1 MHFSEPIT
9 DFHSRLNTDD
19 GAASIDVQFSPTRGQ
34 WHLTV
39 DNHVARETLA
49 DMVRHIHDEFYAE
62 EDGYLDNW
70 LTVVGAA
77 KLGKKVTLTL
87 KTVDRL

>member
-1 MHFSEPIT
+1 MHFSEPAT

-19 GAASIDVQFSPTRGQ
+19 GRSIDVQFSPERGH

-39 DNHVARETLA
+39 ENDIARETLA

-62 EDGYLDNW
+62 DDEFLDNW
-70 LTVVGAA
+70 LTVVGAVQ
-77 KLGKKVTLTL
+77 LGKKVTLTL
-87 KTVDRL
+87 KTTDRV